1 MTTGRWTPGIKCH
14 FPHRSRRLQ
23 CAVESL
29 IIWCSW
35 ITQLLRYT
43 DFFFFFFW
51 FFFLL
56 LPWLFKTFCWEEYIF
71 CPVENASNILMMR
84 GRLCNVFVIQV
95 FPKGYIGFLITL
107 TTAEADRRPQRSVSY
122 SLLHNDLPHDKHADC
137 WRASNSPRK
146 TFSMRDL
153 SKKEPTQ
160 LTWSSVLRKDF
171 ILFGLIYLVEN

>member
-1 MTTGRWTPGIKCH
+1 MTTGRWPPGIKCH
-14 FPHRSRRLQ
+14 FPNWSRGLQ

-29 IIWCSW
+29 IIWCSR

-43 DFFFFFFW
+43 DFSFIFFSPFFL
-51 FFFLL
+51 LL

-71 CPVENASNILMMR
+71 WPVEKASNILKME

-95 FPKGYIGFLITL
+95 FPKGCIGFLISL
-107 TTAEADRRPQRSVSY
+107 TTAEADRRPQRSVSH
-122 SLLHNDLPHDKHADC
+122 SLLHNDLPHDKHTDC

-153 SKKEPTQ
+153 SKKE
-160 LTWSSVLRKDF
+160 LT
-171 ILFGLIYLVEN
+171 